1 MFFYPVDSKIL
12 ETWILISSFKYFR
25 VIRIEKQI
33 RPFLFWENLWLNNF
47 VSRSTDLLKQSD
59 TNCRIMRLPHHLKR
73 KEFEKFNIFPGMGQ
87 RLSWTCSLIQTRI
100 WPNLD
105 SWSQCWCQSR
115 WTSYHWKNIRQQR
128 SSAGNRIQLNPTQI
142 MKNRFHDTTNYVI
155 FTFWVYNLHPVSYT
169 MITKIL
175 SRKYKTILYII
186 QLLLQV
192 IFKDFDAFFLQL
204 NKNMTIDCHWVYAF
218 CTSNCLGFFKC
229 M

>member
-1 MFFYPVDSKIL
+1 M
-12 ETWILISSFKYFR
+12 
-25 VIRIEKQI
+25 
-33 RPFLFWENLWLNNF
+33 
-47 VSRSTDLLKQSD
+47 
-59 TNCRIMRLPHHLKR
+59 PHRLKR

-105 SWSQCWCQSR
+105 SWSQRWSKSR

-128 SSAGNRIQLNPTQI
+128 SSAGNRIQLNPTKI

-175 SRKYKTILYII
+175 SRKYKTILYLHITTI
-186 QLLLQV
+186 GTGKFLRSSTYFISSIKPKNDDWLSLV
-192 IFKDFDAFFLQL
+192 NWFFIRNFMYKMRKFWDNQFLS
-204 NKNMTIDCHWVYAF
+204 NEKN
-218 CTSNCLGFFKC
+218 NL
-229 M
+229 